1 MREDG
6 LTTLAKMFKAREN
19 QSTTS
24 IGIGTVM
31 NESPLTVAFGNISDL
46 DKDDLVFAKGF
57 ENTLKSGEELII
69 MPSSDEQTYFVLA
82 KAVTL

>member
-1 MREDG
+1 MKEDG
-6 LTTLAKMFKAREN
+6 LTTLAKMFKSREN
-19 QSTTS
+19 ETISS

-31 NESPLTVAFGNISDL
+31 SESPLTVAFGNISDL
-46 DKDDLVFAKGF
+46 DQDDLVFAQGL

-69 MPSSDEQTYFVLA
+69 MPSSDEQTYFVIA